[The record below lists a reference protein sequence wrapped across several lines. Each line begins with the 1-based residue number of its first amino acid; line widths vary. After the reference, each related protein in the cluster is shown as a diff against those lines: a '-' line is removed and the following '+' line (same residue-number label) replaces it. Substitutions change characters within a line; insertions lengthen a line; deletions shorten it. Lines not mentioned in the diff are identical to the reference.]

1 MFEICFISSFIYSLP
16 HLTHACTLSNTS
28 LSHSV
33 FPFSSFIRMHSLSRL
48 CHIHSL
54 YPLSSLSQ
62 ACSLS
67 LSRLCHI
74 QSLSLLFFHT
84 PALSLTRLCHIQIL
98 SPLFHRLSLCL
109 SLMFLSHSEPSLSS
123 LFHTLALALS
133 HIQAVFLKMQYIFYT
148 KDLNVFRHRITWS
161 HS

>member
-33 FPFSSFIRMHSLSRL
+33 FPFSSFIRMHSLS
-48 CHIHSL
+48 HVSVTFIAFT
-54 YPLSSLSQ
+54 LSFTGLL
-62 ACSLS
+62 SLS

-74 QSLSLLFFHT
+74 QSLSFLFFHT